1 MIDNI
6 LLDSPAIVPLGSAG
20 TAVLIAMPVFND
32 WEAVE
37 MLCLA
42 LDRELHSVA
51 WADFSLLLINDASS
65 EKPRLRFDGCLQK
78 IQAVDI
84 LSLRRNL
91 GHQRAIAIGL
101 AYVHDHIACDS
112 VVVMDA
118 DGEDKPADVGRLLAR
133 MRETGG
139 ECIVFAERGRRLDH
153 PIFRALYLGYRLGHR
168 ILTGFGI
175 RFGNFSIIPA
185 QYLSTLVVTSEMWS
199 HYAASVLKAKIPFV
213 LVRADKGR
221 RLAGRSRMNL
231 AAMVIHGL
239 TALSTFQE
247 IVGTR
252 VLLANGA
259 LVAVILFLIGV
270 VILIRMLTGLAI
282 PGWATYA
289 VGLLLIL
296 LGQIMAISLGI
307 VFFILSA
314 RNNTTFL
321 PIRDYG
327 HFVQQCT
334 RMYPQ

>member
-1 MIDNI
+1 
-6 LLDSPAIVPLGSAG
+6 
-20 TAVLIAMPVFND
+20 
-32 WEAVE
+32 
-37 MLCLA
+37 
-42 LDRELHSVA
+42 
-51 WADFSLLLINDASS
+51 
-65 EKPRLRFDGCLQK
+65 
-78 IQAVDI
+78 
-84 LSLRRNL
+84 
-91 GHQRAIAIGL
+91 
-101 AYVHDHIACDS
+101 
-112 VVVMDA
+112 
-118 DGEDKPADVGRLLAR
+118 
-133 MRETGG
+133 
-139 ECIVFAERGRRLDH
+139 
-153 PIFRALYLGYRLGHR
+153 
-168 ILTGFGI
+168 
-175 RFGNFSIIPA
+175 
-185 QYLSTLVVTSEMWS
+185 MWS

-231 AAMVIHGL
+231 AAMVIHGV

-259 LVAVILFLIGV
+259 LVALILFLIGI

-296 LGQIMAISLGI
+296 LAQIMAISLGV